1 MNARFPKAV
10 LLGVLSLAVGFLSFA
25 PAQTQQTV
33 AQRGPDKFYSAVAER
48 PGKVIN
54 VRDFGAKG
62 DGRSDDTKPI
72 QAAIDA
78 AAKGATIK
86 FPPGDYSV
94 ANLVVKNRAGLS
106 FEGDGRSSVI
116 RQRAGA
122 ERIGTFAGSA
132 DIVITRLG
140 FDANG
145 IGSYGGLVFY
155 AMNRV
160 RIEGT
165 WFWDGAPKAVQGT
178 DRYSIVFGKG
188 GTPSQNIQII
198 NNRIDDLQLEV
209 DHSKHVVIDRNVVTR
224 AVKTAGI
231 GIFTVGAGA
240 IAEGYQITNNTLID
254 PVGAGI
260 SVGIDPPSDGD
271 CLFRRIAIVG
281 NQVIRTKTAGNGV
294 RVGTPDLS
302 QPTHG
307 NRFENIEIKNNH
319 FRIEATAPPAER
331 VIFANASA
339 KARIIFKGLT
349 VSGNRIENEG
359 PPSKEF
365 AIELRRLQNSFVVDN
380 RIKRFA
386 NGIAIGGA
394 LLSNEVR
401 NNVVEASE
409 VAYAIEDSVGGN
421 KLVNNW
427 IVGRPRTAWKL
438 TNLPATDTVEK

>member
-1 MNARFPKAV
+1 MTPPFCHAV
-10 LLGVLSLAVGFLSFA
+10 LLGFLPLALGFLSFA
-25 PAQTQQTV
+25 PAQNQQAV
-33 AQRGPDKFYSAVAER
+33 SPREPDKFYAAAAER

-78 AAKGATIK
+78 AAQDATIK
-86 FPPGDYSV
+86 FPAGDYSV
-94 ANLVVKNRAGLS
+94 ANLVVKNRNGLS
-106 FEGDGRSSVI
+106 FEGEGRSSVI

-122 ERIGTFAGSA
+122 ERIGTFDGSS

-145 IGSYGGLVFY
+145 IASYGGLVFY

-165 WFWDGAPKAVQGT
+165 WFWDGAPTAVQGT

-188 GTPSQNIQII
+188 GAPSQNIRII
-198 NNRIDDLQLEV
+198 NNVIDDLQLEV
-209 DHSKHVVIDRNVVTR
+209 NHSKKVVLDRNVVTR

-231 GIFTVGAGA
+231 GVFTVGDNA
-240 IAEGYQITNNTLID
+240 IAEDYQITNNTVID

-260 SVGIDPPSDGD
+260 SVGIDPPTDSD

-281 NQVIRTKTAGNGV
+281 NQVIRTKTAGYGV
-294 RVGTPDLS
+294 RIGTPDNS
-302 QPTHG
+302 KQTRG
-307 NRFENIEIKNNH
+307 NRFENIEIKNNRFH
-319 FRIEATAPPAER
+319 IEATAPPAER

-339 KARIIFKGLT
+339 KAEILFKGLT
-349 VSGNRIENEG
+349 VSGNRIENDG
-359 PPSKEF
+359 PPAKKF
-365 AIELRRLQNSFVVDN
+365 AIELRRLQNSFVVGN
-380 RIKRFA
+380 IIERSA
-386 NGIAIGGA
+386 NGMALGGA

-401 NNVVEASE
+401 NNVVEASD
-409 VAYAIEDSVGGN
+409 VAYAIEESLGGN
-421 KLVNNW
+421 KLSNNR

-438 TNLPATDTVEK
+438 ANLQATDTVEK